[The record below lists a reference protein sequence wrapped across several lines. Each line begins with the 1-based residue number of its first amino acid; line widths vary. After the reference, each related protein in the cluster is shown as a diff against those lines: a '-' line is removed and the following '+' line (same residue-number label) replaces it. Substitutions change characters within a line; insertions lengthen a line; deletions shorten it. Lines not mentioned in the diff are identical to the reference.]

1 MIPSLC
7 FLHLPCSHSYKR
19 EKLLSGILYLHR
31 ITDNRMAGT
40 PLKNLRVFRKLC
52 GQDALDKVYLTT
64 TMWDEVDQN
73 IGERRLEELK
83 TDYWK
88 SMITQGAQV
97 ASCRN
102 DDDSPNKVIQ
112 RILVQ
117 EAARKAVL
125 LQEEMADLK
134 KELKET
140 EAGQEL
146 YSQLEKLVEKQLML
160 LQRIGKERKAASDPS
175 VVAEL
180 QAEYNDLQVQIDD
193 RLRQMQ
199 TLKLS
204 RLKSILRIFSRKRE

>member
-1 MIPSLC
+1 M
-7 FLHLPCSHSYKR
+7 FLAYVSHICHYSRSFKR
-19 EKLLSGILYLHR
+19 EKILSGIIYLHR

-64 TMWDEVDQN
+64 TMWDEVDPN

-88 SMITQGAQV
+88 SMIMQGAQV
-97 ASCRN
+97 ARCRN

-112 RILVQ
+112 HILVQ
-117 EAARKAVL
+117 EAAREAVL
-125 LQEEMADLK
+125 LREGMADLK

-140 EAGQEL
+140 AAGQEL
-146 YSQLEKLVEKQLML
+146 YSQLEKLSEKQLML
-160 LQRIGKERKAASDPS
+160 LQRIGEERKAASDPS
-175 VVAEL
+175 VLAEL
-180 QAEYNDLQVQIDD
+180 QEEYNDLRVQIDN

-199 TLKLS
+199 ELKLS
-204 RLKSILRIFSRKRE
+204 RLKSILRILSCIRE

>member
-1 MIPSLC
+1 
-7 FLHLPCSHSYKR
+7 
-19 EKLLSGILYLHR
+19 
-31 ITDNRMAGT
+31 MAGT

-64 TMWDEVDQN
+64 TMWDEVDPN

-88 SMITQGAQV
+88 SMIMQGAQV

-112 RILVQ
+112 HILVQ
-117 EAARKAVL
+117 EATRKAVL

-140 EAGQEL
+140 AAGQEL

-160 LQRIGKERKAASDPS
+160 LQRIGKERKAASDPN
-175 VVAEL
+175 VLAEL
-180 QAEYNDLQVQIDD
+180 QAEYDDLRVQIDD